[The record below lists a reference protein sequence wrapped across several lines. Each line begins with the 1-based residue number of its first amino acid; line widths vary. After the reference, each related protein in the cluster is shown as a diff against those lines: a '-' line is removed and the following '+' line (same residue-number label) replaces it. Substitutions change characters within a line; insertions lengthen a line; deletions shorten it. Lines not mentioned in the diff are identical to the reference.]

1 MADYFIEDIYKALEI
16 ISSYSKSQTKV
27 LVALNDAIGRYSF
40 SDIYAPANY
49 PAWRRSRMDGYACN
63 SRLSDFSKPFSIVGD
78 LSAADTYIDD
88 LKANECVRI
97 ATGAKVPD
105 SADVVIRLEDSNE
118 VNDILYLN
126 NYNDGNDYIEKIA
139 SKIKEGNL
147 LIKAGQK
154 IDYRHIEILA
164 TLRINN
170 IYVNY
175 MPKVGILST
184 GAEITDRF
192 NCENSIIN
200 SNFYGLSSLLDTYDI
215 PYNNLGICDDNIDNL
230 EATINDAIDNFDVII
245 SFGGTAY
252 SRYDLMKQV
261 IKNIGGN
268 IIIDGLKSNPAK
280 TFRFGIVKD
289 KPIFIFPGTPEAA
302 IICAELFLLNWIL
315 SSFGKNHNKVISK
328 IKFNVSK
335 RIGFYKIIPT
345 LTTIEDGILCSY
357 DRDSVGEISN
367 AFRSLIII
375 DDNIK
380 NVSEGNFIETILIYY
395 M

>member
-1 MADYFIEDIYKALEI
+1 MADYFVEDIYKALDI
-16 ISSYSKSQTKV
+16 ISSYRKSKSKV
-27 LVALNDAIGRYSF
+27 LVPLNEAIGRYSF
-40 SDIYAPANY
+40 YDIYSPVNY
-49 PAWRRSRMDGYACN
+49 PSWRRSRMDGYACN
-63 SRLSDFSKPFSIVGD
+63 SILSDFSKPFSIVGD
-78 LSAADTYIDD
+78 LSAADTFSNK
-88 LKANECVRI
+88 LNSNECVRI
-97 ATGAKVPD
+97 ATGAKLPD
-105 SADVVIRLEDSNE
+105 TADIVIRLEDSNE
-118 VNDILYLN
+118 VNNILYLN

-147 LIKAGQK
+147 IIKAGQK
-154 IDYRHIEILA
+154 IDYRHIELLA

-200 SNFYGLSSLLDTYDI
+200 SNFYGLSSLLDTYNI
-215 PYNNLGICDDNIDNL
+215 PYNNLGICDDNIENL
-230 EATINDAIDNFDVII
+230 EATINEAIYNFDVII

-268 IIIDGLKSNPAK
+268 IIIDGLKSNPGK
-280 TFRFGIVKD
+280 TFRFGVVKD

-302 IICAELFLLNWIL
+302 IICAELFLVNWIL
-315 SSFGKNHNKVISK
+315 SSFGKNHNKTMSK

-335 RIGFYKIIPT
+335 RVGFYKIIPT

-357 DRDSVGEISN
+357 DRDSVSEISN
-367 AFRSLIII
+367 AFRSVIIVN
-375 DDNIK
+375 DNIT
-380 NVSEGNFIETILIYY
+380 NISEGNFIETILIYY